1 MAKPARIEIT
11 AFRRRTIIATGA
23 GPIDESWN
31 NDDSEGSE
39 VVRSVIL
46 EFEAGDI
53 RHTDDLMKLLEA
65 LLNGRKTRWKEMSI
79 DKQNNGGS

>member
-1 MAKPARIEIT
+1 
-11 AFRRRTIIATGA
+11 
-23 GPIDESWN
+23 
-31 NDDSEGSE
+31 